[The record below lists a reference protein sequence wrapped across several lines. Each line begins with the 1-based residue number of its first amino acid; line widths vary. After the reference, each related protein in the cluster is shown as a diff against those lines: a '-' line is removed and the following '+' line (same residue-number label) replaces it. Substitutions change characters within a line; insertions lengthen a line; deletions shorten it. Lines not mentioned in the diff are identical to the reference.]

1 MTDSKDVAAD
11 NETDETKNAD
21 PVRRVTLI
29 LLTVIVLLVIWYLRA
44 DRVTPYTS
52 QARVHALVVPI
63 APEVSGTVTSVAVS
77 NNQRVEA
84 GQVLF
89 QIDVENYQM
98 AVDNAEATLELAR
111 QNQGVSNANVEAAR
125 AQLATAEAN
134 QKKAEQD
141 AVRMRNIRDEDPG
154 AISQRRIDSAE
165 SNLAASVG
173 RVEGARA
180 NLEKAIQ
187 ALGAEGDDN
196 SSIQQAL
203 VAVDQAKLNLQR
215 ATVRAPTDGVVTD
228 VRLDKGNF
236 AAAGHPQLTF
246 ISTRDV
252 WIQADYTE
260 NNLGNIDV
268 GDEVAVVFDVLP
280 GKVIKG
286 RVREIGFGV
295 SVDSAP
301 LGSLPTINNDKNW
314 LRDAQRYPVLVEFD
328 ITDANDRRHLKVGSQ
343 VSVIVFTGEHWL
355 FNALA
360 RFHIWLVSKLT
371 YAY

>member
-11 NETDETKNAD
+11 DQAGEAKQAD

-29 LLTVIVLLVIWYLRA
+29 LLAVIVLLVIWYLRA

-98 AVDNAEATLELAR
+98 AVDNAEATLQLAR

-134 QKKAEQD
+134 KTKAEQD

-154 AISQRRIDSAE
+154 AISERRIESAE

-187 ALGAEGDDN
+187 ALGEEGDDN

-203 VAVDQAKLNLQR
+203 VALDQARLNLQR

-268 GDEVAVVFDVLP
+268 GDDVAIVFDVLP
-280 GKVIKG
+280 GQVIEG
-286 RVREIGFGV
+286 RVREVGYGV
-295 SVDSAP
+295 SVDTAP

-314 LRDAQRYPVLVEFD
+314 LRDSQRYPVLVEFSLA
-328 ITDANDRRHLKVGSQ
+328 DANDRRLLKVGSQ
-343 VSVIVFTGEHWL
+343 ASVIVFTGEHWL

-360 RFHIWLVSKLT
+360 RFHIWLASKLT